1 MLVDL
6 RNHGRSTEAEGIDPP
21 HDLVNSAKD
30 LADLVKASGWNW
42 PDVVI
47 GHSLGGKVALQFLE
61 SCARGDYGASA
72 SPPKQVFAIK
82 KIDHKVAS
90 SEDNDKEM
98 LPLFIWCDEYGKVG
112 FGNCVCLF

>member
-6 RNHGRSTEAEGIDPP
+6 RNHGRSTEVEGINPP

-47 GHSLGGKVALQFLE
+47 GHSLGGKVALQFMQ
-61 SCARGDYGASA
+61 SCARGDYGQSA
-72 SPPKQVFAIK
+72 SPPKQVLHSKMITFL
-82 KIDHKVAS
+82 DFLMMS
-90 SEDNDKEM
+90 LLM
-98 LPLFIWCDEYGKVG
+98 
-112 FGNCVCLF
+112 

>member
-6 RNHGRSTEAEGIDPP
+6 RNHGRSTEVEGINPP

-47 GHSLGGKVALQFLE
+47 GHSLGGKVALQFMQ
-61 SCARGDYGASA
+61 SCARGDYGQSA
-72 SPPKQVFAIK
+72 SPPKQVLHSKMITFL
-82 KIDHKVAS
+82 DFLMMS
-90 SEDNDKEM
+90 
-98 LPLFIWCDEYGKVG
+98 LPLFVW
-112 FGNCVCLF
+112 